1 MKAPITAK
9 PSSWEQF
16 FGKDVVLTLSQEE
29 LHDLNREYALF
40 PPPLSE
46 KSHLLP
52 EGLED
57 DDENYSQ
64 DSEEFQSSTLSLP
77 LCCEKQCLSLL
88 NARDIA
94 ERQWWLKQ
102 MNKREQDIAILSLL
116 VSGKRS
122 DKEIA
127 DKSSRTRFSYRFD
140 YQHEL
145 CRDAFLF
152 IYGIKEAR
160 LKRLQKLAA
169 SNTLLP
175 SVHGNTHHI
184 PIHALPAT
192 AVNGVVDF
200 ISNYAAIHGLPD
212 PGRLRRNTREVLLP
226 RSDTYISVWQLYKE
240 GLRESRPEVKMVGYD
255 SFRMIWKHALP
266 HIKFQGPRSDLCDL
280 CDELKTSMKWA
291 TSHEQLQQIMTAYEN
306 HYHQADVART
316 YYHQQIQ
323 EAEQSWL
330 ALSAKT
336 RARIMSHLS
345 TMGRSQVQ
353 PACSRNLKMHYAF
366 DFAQQVFYPYSNQQR
381 GKAFFKVARK
391 CHIFGVCAEPLP
403 RQVFFLID
411 ESEIIGKGSRVV
423 ISLLDAFFRL
433 HGLGEREASLHA
445 DNCTGQNKN
454 NYVIWYLMW
463 RVMNGLHRRI
473 HLSFMV
479 PGHTKFA
486 PDRYFGLF
494 KIRYRRST
502 IDDLEDVVRCV
513 NECTTDSKA
522 VAQVYGE
529 HLGLPKEFEY
539 RCWDSYLATY
549 FKPVDSLLNYNYFGF
564 DAAKPGCIE
573 LRVAPDDIPLE
584 VNILKRKH
592 TRFASEIEPPKEIL
606 PEGLTLERETYLYKE
621 IRGFVRNPKKRD
633 RTCPYP
639 SSS

>member
-140 YQHEL
+140 DQHEL

-280 CDELKTSMKWA
+280 CDELQTSMKWA
-291 TSHEQLQQIMTAYEN
+291 TSHEQ
-306 HYHQADVART
+306 
-316 YYHQQIQ
+316 
-323 EAEQSWL
+323 
-330 ALSAKT
+330 
-336 RARIMSHLS
+336 
-345 TMGRSQVQ
+345 
-353 PACSRNLKMHYAF
+353 
-366 DFAQQVFYPYSNQQR
+366 
-381 GKAFFKVARK
+381 
-391 CHIFGVCAEPLP
+391 
-403 RQVFFLID
+403 
-411 ESEIIGKGSRVV
+411 
-423 ISLLDAFFRL
+423 
-433 HGLGEREASLHA
+433 
-445 DNCTGQNKN
+445 
-454 NYVIWYLMW
+454 
-463 RVMNGLHRRI
+463 
-473 HLSFMV
+473 
-479 PGHTKFA
+479 
-486 PDRYFGLF
+486 
-494 KIRYRRST
+494 
-502 IDDLEDVVRCV
+502 
-513 NECTTDSKA
+513 
-522 VAQVYGE
+522 
-529 HLGLPKEFEY
+529 
-539 RCWDSYLATY
+539 
-549 FKPVDSLLNYNYFGF
+549 
-564 DAAKPGCIE
+564 
-573 LRVAPDDIPLE
+573 
-584 VNILKRKH
+584 
-592 TRFASEIEPPKEIL
+592 
-606 PEGLTLERETYLYKE
+606 
-621 IRGFVRNPKKRD
+621 
-633 RTCPYP
+633 
-639 SSS
+639 